1 MFVGAYTTEKGGIN
15 ISYKDPLLFVQGP
28 PMFVKMTKTTV
39 IEEES
44 TSVFYPSESP
54 ERETIEINS
63 SLQTETKV
71 VNPVIENKIRYL
83 SRPFQKQAYNPLQF
97 VVEGDILKGNILKME
112 DDMLW
117 IESDEVTTEIEIA
130 KIDDI
135 LWRGQ
140 SFDGQ

>member
-28 PMFVKMTKTTV
+28 PMYVKVTKFSV
-39 IEEES
+39 LQEES
-44 TSVFYPSESP
+44 TSVFYPNESP
-54 ERETIEINS
+54 ERETIDINPT
-63 SLQTETKV
+63 LETETKV
-71 VNPVIENKIRYL
+71 VNPVIENKLSYL

-97 VVEGDILKGNILKME
+97 VVEGDIVKGNIVKVE

-117 IESDEVTTEIEIA
+117 IESDQVTTEIEIA